1 MLARSNPRAI
11 FFPAHKTAFATG
23 VELDQV
29 CRCTRNTHIGCLSFV
44 LPHSPMQLG
53 VILIDGD
60 GYSTENSIRRR
71 EVAAFLGGGRV
82 NELACSLRGKQ
93 ACFLRISFLNPQF
106 FASIPPSSSLSFL
119 SPCASV
125 HADRLSLHV
134 HAINA
139 DERTYA
145 HIQRPHWWGIDIQ
158 HPSPPAHLHTATRG
172 FSPSS
177 LLQPASTHLF
187 QCVPMI
193 AQPPTGLGERERRKA
208 GKGGGRLREFVS
220 ALGGLHGR
228 VWQYKGEAS
237 YS

>member
-1 MLARSNPRAI
+1 
-11 FFPAHKTAFATG
+11 
-23 VELDQV
+23 
-29 CRCTRNTHIGCLSFV
+29 
-44 LPHSPMQLG
+44 MQLG

-139 DERTYA
+139 DERTHA
-145 HIQRPHWWGIDIQ
+145 HIQRPHWWGIDAPC
-158 HPSPPAHLHTATRG
+158 PSPRPPHRHPRV
-172 FSPSS
+172 SPRL
-177 LLQPASTHLF
+177 LLQPASSDRPILLRLSSDDRSASDW
-187 QCVPMI
+187 P
-193 AQPPTGLGERERRKA
+193 GRERA
-208 GKGGGRLREFVS
+208 AEGGEGRWEVARICVS
-220 ALGGLHGR
+220 IGR
-228 VWQYKGEAS
+228 FAWKSVAIQRRGILQLVPGIKKP
-237 YS
+237 